1 MQRLLVFISQN
12 AIRLLLV
19 VKLVVVVA
27 VLLHTKGGFYFGDRT
42 ATAADEEKET
52 SEEAPKIA
60 HIESEDVP
68 IVSDEDQDKGRRSF
82 LQDLLNLPKAQPESL
97 KKEEIG
103 RYLNLIEKKR
113 SQVEDRLSLLEKR
126 ETQLKGIEKTI
137 ETKIRKL
144 EDEMRFFDES
154 LQKEKKVNDE
164 RLEQLVEF
172 YKKMPPKK
180 AAPVFEKLNKDLIVA
195 LFNRIPKKQTTE
207 ILGLMNPEKSVEISE
222 YYGRI
227 RSGNEYE
234 MLKEMNAE
242 LRQQFNECKG
252 MPREK

>member
-1 MQRLLVFISQN
+1 MQRLLVYISQN

-19 VKLVVVVA
+19 VKLVVIA
-27 VLLHTKGGFYFGDRT
+27 GVLLHTNGGFYIGDRS
-42 ATAADEEKET
+42 ATAADD
-52 SEEAPKIA
+52 EAKPSQESPKVA
-60 HIESEDVP
+60 VNASDDVP
-68 IVSDEDQDKGRRSF
+68 VVSDEDGNKGRRSF
-82 LQDLLNLPKAQPESL
+82 LQDLLNLPAVQPESL

-126 ETQLKGIEKTI
+126 EVQLKGIEKVI

-154 LQKEKKVNDE
+154 LQKEKKLNDE

-172 YKKMPPKK
+172 YKKMPAKK

-195 LFNRIPKKQTTE
+195 LFNKIPQKQTTE

-234 MLKEMNAE
+234 MLKEMNTE
-242 LRQQFNECKG
+242 LRQQFDECKG

>member
-1 MQRLLVFISQN
+1 MQRLLVFISQH
-12 AIRLLLV
+12 AVRLLLV
-19 VKLVVVVA
+19 IKLVVITA
-27 VLLHTKGGFYFGDRT
+27 VLLHTKGGFYLGDLT
-42 ATAADEEKET
+42 ATAADEAEET
-52 SEEAPKIA
+52 TKEAPKVA
-60 HIESEDVP
+60 KAETDNVP
-68 IVSDEDQDKGRRSF
+68 VVSDEEPEGGRRSF
-82 LQDLLNLPKAQPESL
+82 LHDLLNLPQAQPETM

-103 RYLNLIEKKR
+103 RYLNLIERKR

-126 ETQLKGIEKTI
+126 EAQLKSIEKTI

-180 AAPVFEKLNKDLIVA
+180 AAPVFEKLDKDLIVS
-195 LFNRIPKKQTTE
+195 LFNKIPKKQTTE
-207 ILGLMNPEKSVEISE
+207 ILALMNPEKSVEISE

-227 RSGNEYE
+227 RSGNEYA

>member
-1 MQRLLVFISQN
+1 MQRLFVFISQN
-12 AIRLLLV
+12 AIRLLIV
-19 VKLVVVVA
+19 VKLIVVAA
-27 VLLHTKGGFYFGDRT
+27 VLLHTKGGFYLGDLT
-42 ATAADEEKET
+42 ATAADEAKAEKE
-52 SEEAPKIA
+52 APQVAKA
-60 HIESEDVP
+60 DTTNVP
-68 IVSDEDQDKGRRSF
+68 VVSDEEQDGGRRGF
-82 LQDLLNLPKAQPESL
+82 LHDLLNLPEAQPETM

-103 RYLNLIEKKR
+103 RYLNLIERKR

-126 ETQLKGIEKTI
+126 ETQLKSIEKAI

-180 AAPVFEKLNKDLIVA
+180 AAPVFEKLDKDLIVS
-195 LFNRIPKKQTTE
+195 LFNKIPKKQTTE